1 MIVMDGRLYFRPDE
15 RLEAFTFTLH
25 QVQRI
30 NYLLAQIKMMDQRLD
45 TLESYLV
52 HEPARSTQSSIRR
65 SIEELLKL
73 RLDQVRNIY
82 RRF

>member
-15 RLEAFTFTLH
+15 RLEALSFTLH

-30 NYLLAQIKMMDQRLD
+30 NYLLAQIKMIDQRLD

-52 HEPARSTQSSIRR
+52 HEPAQSAQGSIRR
-65 SIEELLKL
+65 SIKDLLSI

-82 RRF
+82 RRL

>member
-15 RLEAFTFTLH
+15 RLEALTFTLH

-30 NYLLAQIKMMDQRLD
+30 NYLLTQIKMMDQRLD

-52 HEPARSTQSSIRR
+52 HEPARSAQSSIRR